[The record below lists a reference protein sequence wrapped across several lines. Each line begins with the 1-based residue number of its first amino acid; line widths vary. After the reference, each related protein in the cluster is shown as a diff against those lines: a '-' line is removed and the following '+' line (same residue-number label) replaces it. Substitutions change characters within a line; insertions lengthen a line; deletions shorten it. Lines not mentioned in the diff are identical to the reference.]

1 MKKLFTLLT
10 MLLIGIGSMW
20 GQTNPSV
27 ISINFASDQTNGNFS
42 GTGGLVPVANWNNLT
57 GTSGSN
63 YDLKKSDNTSSGATV
78 TFSCKNTWTYNS
90 NSNIKD
96 NWLVGYLDDGNE
108 ISIDVS
114 NIPYTKYSLIIYQ
127 ATDTEGYGFNPPSI
141 NGTYYSWDG
150 SKTSETRNDTELKYG
165 SSRNK
170 YAMLGV
176 NTMYLKNFTNN
187 TLTIRGGGN
196 TNSARGCIAA
206 IQIVEEVDGNTL
218 YPSSATQITSA
229 TSLTAS
235 KYYLIE
241 GKDQSDNWY
250 YLYDNGTKIQGALL
264 NRQEIGKY
272 VWQLIGKDN
281 AWVLKNIGT
290 GKYMS
295 LGSSDGSQISSSDKA
310 QINSLYFAADGNA
323 TIRNS
328 NGQAI
333 DMTANGLTPT
343 TWTGNQ
349 TPEDSR
355 SLHLYETNLFATDL
369 EAYKSS
375 ITYKVDLQKN
385 VSVLFSDDDYTTY
398 TTSVESATSVAEA
411 DEAYATFMAS
421 PGTDIFAVSSR
432 FRGEGAPHYIK
443 MSSQTTINKSEKVTN
458 NTVYQLTHIGDGNYL
473 FYNSKTNGYWGKM
486 TTRNGAIP
494 GAADVIN
501 AGFYRVEWNSTD
513 NGRGDH
519 INLKNINTTTGYF
532 YVHESAEDWVVDWNA
547 NADASKWTIEA
558 AASRSD
564 ILEGYNTYVGL
575 LTNISESEWKTADYW
590 RLADGVTWKSDGP
603 GYSMWQPIYLNGI
616 TASGIAFDGWN
627 LSLKL
632 VNSHLTAKTTK
643 IQTEGTLTI
652 DVDEE
657 STLDLTLTSS
667 NNNDGTHIFNIYGA
681 LTINMGENDWNN
693 FNSTNTIN
701 LGTTGNFTF
710 TSNSK
715 TIPGNV
721 SFTISATLADPTEDN
736 KVQSRILAT
745 FNTTT
750 VTTLSTIISG
760 TDGWTKATSLKDL
773 KAQTSDGKYYYVEE
787 SSSTGVIL
795 YTYKLNAPVEVNSG
809 AITVDAEITSGVVS
823 LINTAIVNN
832 NATSVDLTG
841 TTTTEITG
849 LVVPANCLVIVN
861 DGTTVKDGNDEDIE
875 NNVVVKDGKD
885 YSCENLVLTDK
896 VPFKA
901 PVEFTATSITHKRKT
916 SSTSAVWGTACL
928 PYPVQSVSGEGDG
941 IRYYQLSESNSNDGV
956 MSFTLITEEIAANT
970 PVVFIKS
977 SSADFNFNATGKN
990 VKVTPAN
997 PEASAAQNLTL
1008 VGTFAGSDDVA
1019 TDENTDYFYISGN
1032 KFWRA
1037 TGTLKVSPFRAYFT
1051 SPNGVL
1057 SARNFTLQVV
1067 DNGTITRIDSVD
1079 GIDVSNVSDEHV
1091 YTLEGKKVNNVKKG
1105 SIYII
1110 GGNKVVIK

>member
-10 MLLIGIGSMW
+10 MLLIGIGSTW

-27 ISINFASDQTNGNFS
+27 ISINFASGQTNGNFS
-42 GTGGLVPVANWNNLT
+42 GTGGLVPVAYWNNLT
-57 GTSGSN
+57 DISGSN
-63 YDLKKSDNTSSGATV
+63 IDLKKSDNTSSGATV

-90 NSNIKD
+90 NIKD

-108 ISIDVS
+108 ISIEVS

-187 TLTIRGGGN
+187 NTLTIRGGGN

-250 YLYDNGTKIQGALL
+250 YLYDDGTKIQGALL

-310 QINSLYFAADGNA
+310 QINSLYFDADGNA
-323 TIRNS
+323 TILNS

-333 DMTANGLTPT
+333 NMTANGLTPT

-349 TPEDSR
+349 TPEGSR

-369 EAYKSS
+369 EAYKLS
-375 ITYKVDLQKN
+375 ITNKVDLQKY

-411 DEAYATFMAS
+411 DNAYATFMAS

-473 FYNSKTNGYWGKM
+473 FYNSETKGYWGKM
-486 TTRNGAIP
+486 ATRNGAIP

-532 YVHESAEDWVVDWNA
+532 YVHESGEDKVVDWNA

-590 RLADGVTWKSDGP
+590 RLADGASWNNYSP
-603 GYSMWQPIYLNGI
+603 GYSVPGGVAGMWQPIYLKGVTATGI
-616 TASGIAFDGWN
+616 QLEGWAFSAD
-627 LSLKL
+627 LI
-632 VNSHLTAKTTK
+632 NSSLTATTK
-643 IQTEGTLTI
+643 KIQSDWTINVAEDSELILTM
-652 DVDEE
+652 
-657 STLDLTLTSS
+657 TSS
-667 NNNDGTHIFNIYGA
+667 DSHPDDGTHTFNINGNM
-681 LTINMGENDWNN
+681 TINAKPNRFNGINVSDNRVNIGENGH
-693 FNSTNTIN
+693 FELISSSN
-701 LGTTGNFTF
+701 LSI
-710 TSNSK
+710 SNDGDK
-715 TIPGNV
+715 A
-721 SFTISATLADPTEDN
+721 SFTINVTPTEPTNYNEVLSQKTPFAVIQNVNFNGKLTFGTTETGITWERVNSYADLSN
-736 KVQSRILAT
+736 QTAAGEHFYYFIEEAEYAT
-745 FNTTT
+745 
-750 VTTLSTIISG
+750 G
-760 TDGWTKATSLKDL
+760 EK
-773 KAQTSDGKYYYVEE
+773 KYK
-787 SSSTGVIL
+787 L
-795 YTYKLNAPVEVNSG
+795 YTYKQKIYSRNVTSGNFGSICIPNAVEEMDGIEKVLKVTSVETDRVEMDEVAVDDMLAGVPYIFKSNASTINLTLKG
-809 AITVDAEITSGVVS
+809 NTVATPNNRTQTYLVGNFVPTAVPESTNEQMNYVLQSNQFRKVTTSTITSGRNRCYLKVTVDPSRQSTLGIAVDEGGATGIDAINS
-823 LINTAIVNN
+823 LMNN
-832 NATSVDLTG
+832 NAEIYDLNG
-841 TTTTEITG
+841 RKLNDLRKGINIVNG
-849 LVVPANCLVIVN
+849 VKVIV
-861 DGTTVKDGNDEDIE
+861 K
-875 NNVVVKDGKD
+875 
-885 YSCENLVLTDK
+885 
-896 VPFKA
+896 
-901 PVEFTATSITHKRKT
+901 
-916 SSTSAVWGTACL
+916 
-928 PYPVQSVSGEGDG
+928 
-941 IRYYQLSESNSNDGV
+941 
-956 MSFTLITEEIAANT
+956 
-970 PVVFIKS
+970 
-977 SSADFNFNATGKN
+977 
-990 VKVTPAN
+990 
-997 PEASAAQNLTL
+997 
-1008 VGTFAGSDDVA
+1008 
-1019 TDENTDYFYISGN
+1019 
-1032 KFWRA
+1032 
-1037 TGTLKVSPFRAYFT
+1037 
-1051 SPNGVL
+1051 
-1057 SARNFTLQVV
+1057 
-1067 DNGTITRIDSVD
+1067 
-1079 GIDVSNVSDEHV
+1079 
-1091 YTLEGKKVNNVKKG
+1091 
-1105 SIYII
+1105 
-1110 GGNKVVIK
+1110 